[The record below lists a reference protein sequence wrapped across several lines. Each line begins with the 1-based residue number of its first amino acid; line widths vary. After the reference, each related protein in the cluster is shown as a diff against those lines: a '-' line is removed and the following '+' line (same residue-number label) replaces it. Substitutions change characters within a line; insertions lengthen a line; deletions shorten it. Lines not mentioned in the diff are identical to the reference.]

1 MLILLVALLNQA
13 LRNKSAHIRS
23 MLWGVVLA
31 KCLIP
36 PMFSISV
43 AVLPAKAIEQLVAQK
58 GESSLLL
65 MTDEVHAHS
74 PTEVS
79 SSLAPSLTRMDRLQS
94 YAQQHLMILI
104 WATVGALFYGVVLIR
119 AMRIRSWLCDN
130 RQPVPTQTQNDLEI
144 VSKQLGWSES
154 PQAWLIT
161 KASQPFIWGW
171 CKGTVYLPQTF
182 IELNHTEYRHAIL
195 AHELSHIQRRD
206 PGVNLLQIIAQGLF
220 WFHPLVWWAN
230 SQMRQEREKCCDEK
244 ALAHLGMTVQDYC
257 QALVNTLARASQ
269 GQTPRGSLA
278 ISGPVKHMENRIK
291 TMVHTKRCFTKGPS
305 RLGVIVTMVLAMF
318 VVPVAIGL
326 TEKRSEASQAQGS
339 FTAIEFYRDK
349 LASAEKFNRLGRLML
364 IFTNNQEE
372 PLAHFNQLK
381 GHGPEELVSW
391 ARKNVVLN
399 RELLGKHNPGMA
411 PDPSQ
416 IVAYDQDLLKYGKG
430 TNVLYLDSHMGF
442 VDSEHLDELSSFMRE
457 DFVFIEAC
465 YYKIPA
471 ESNDIQAVTTESNGL
486 LVPNGGLVLQFLTN
500 EAIDRIHES
509 LNSRLVGSPVVVAVD
524 GKEASMAVITEEYFM
539 LGKSETTT
547 DLAHFEIEYMA
558 KIRPNIVSETN
569 EIMLRIEIEISELPD
584 LEIPEGILPVV
595 TRRTSSNR
603 MTLEAGHGVFV
614 SFPSVHGRTHH
625 LIIEAR
631 RLTVLE
637 SLLRQ
642 SAYKEN

>member
-1 MLILLVALLNQA
+1 MMHAKRRFAKGPSHLAV
-13 LRNKSAHIRS
+13 
-23 MLWGVVLA
+23 MVTVVLA
-31 KCLIP
+31 
-36 PMFSISV
+36 
-43 AVLPAKAIEQLVAQK
+43 
-58 GESSLLL
+58 
-65 MTDEVHAHS
+65 
-74 PTEVS
+74 
-79 SSLAPSLTRMDRLQS
+79 
-94 YAQQHLMILI
+94 IL
-104 WATVGALFYGVVLIR
+104 
-119 AMRIRSWLCDN
+119 
-130 RQPVPTQTQNDLEI
+130 
-144 VSKQLGWSES
+144 
-154 PQAWLIT
+154 
-161 KASQPFIWGW
+161 
-171 CKGTVYLPQTF
+171 
-182 IELNHTEYRHAIL
+182 
-195 AHELSHIQRRD
+195 
-206 PGVNLLQIIAQGLF
+206 
-220 WFHPLVWWAN
+220 
-230 SQMRQEREKCCDEK
+230 
-244 ALAHLGMTVQDYC
+244 
-257 QALVNTLARASQ
+257 
-269 GQTPRGSLA
+269 
-278 ISGPVKHMENRIK
+278 
-291 TMVHTKRCFTKGPS
+291 
-305 RLGVIVTMVLAMF
+305 

-326 TEKRSEASQAQGS
+326 TEKTSEASQAQGS

-349 LASAEKFNRLGRLML
+349 LGSAEKFNRLGRLML
-364 IFTNNQEE
+364 IFTNDQEE
-372 PLAHFNQLK
+372 PLEHFNQLK

-430 TNVLYLDSHMGF
+430 TNVLYLDSDMGF

-486 LVPNGGLVLQFLTN
+486 LIPNGGLVLQFLTN

-524 GKEASMAVITEEYFM
+524 GKEASVAVTKEEYFM

-569 EIMLRIEIEISELPD
+569 EIMLRIEMEISELPD